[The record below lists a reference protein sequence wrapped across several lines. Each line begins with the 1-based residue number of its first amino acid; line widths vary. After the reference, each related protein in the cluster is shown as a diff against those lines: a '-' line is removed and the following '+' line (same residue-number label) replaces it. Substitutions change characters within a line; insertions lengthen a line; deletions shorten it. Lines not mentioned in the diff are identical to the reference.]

1 MLTLL
6 TLLAACIAAFIF
18 WSATHSPDLP
28 PLFNLSFKPTQ
39 PNSTATLFDESLNG
53 TEYDNNFYLEREE
66 DTALKRFLMH
76 IDRHQSTIISCIM
89 VSCWVVFNLT
99 LSYTK
104 TMVTIVLN
112 DKGGQ
117 EGLFFVGLFSN
128 LGSVLGAAFMFA
140 AVNYFDWFK
149 QKN

>member
-6 TLLAACIAAFIF
+6 TLLAACIAGFIF
-18 WSATHSPDLP
+18 WSAMHSPDLP
-28 PLFNLSFKPTQ
+28 PLFNLSLKPTQ
-39 PNSTATLFDESLNG
+39 PNSTFVFDESLNG
-53 TEYDNNFYLEREE
+53 TEYDSSFYKEREE

-76 IDRHQSTIISCIM
+76 IDRHQSTIISVFMI
-89 VSCWVVFNLT
+89 SCWVLFNLT

-117 EGLFFVGLFSN
+117 EGLFHVGLFSN
-128 LGSVLGAAFMFA
+128 LGSVIGAAFMFVV
-140 AVNYFDWFK
+140 VNHLDWFK